1 MFLLPLALF
10 GLCFLGSLRE
20 KRGRCHVKAVM
31 SFWLRVSLPAVV
43 EFFELLFVDTFGK
56 KIRFGSSHQHQQLTI
71 NAFRTCSPITLT
83 VHFLFIAL
91 SIESCPKVSCCLWL
105 QYCNTGVDFWLDG
118 GGVLQRLF

>member
-43 EFFELLFVDTFGK
+43 RILLFVDTFGK
-56 KIRFGSSHQHQQLTI
+56 KIRFGSSHQHQQ
-71 NAFRTCSPITLT
+71 
-83 VHFLFIAL
+83 
-91 SIESCPKVSCCLWL
+91 
-105 QYCNTGVDFWLDG
+105 
-118 GGVLQRLF
+118 